1 MMTMRCGRR
10 ASAVSAR
17 ASSSNRDLERVPGR
31 GGERGGGGGGR
42 RERPDVDWTERRGA
56 PASPLFVPRTPRQ
69 EEYRRLLA
77 APVVRPSTD
86 AARVGCREGE
96 AGEAGEADGEAG
108 ADIVVA
114 TGPAGTSKT
123 LGATLVGLEKLMSG
137 DFERLVLTRPAVS
150 ADEELGFLP
159 GSLEDKMHVW
169 LLPIMD
175 SLRVSLRPD
184 QVDRLLA
191 SKSVEVCSLS
201 HMRGRT
207 FRDAYVIVDE
217 CQNTTPSQMLMLLT
231 RIGEGSRFVFTGD
244 LQQHDRGRQVGGL
257 EEFVRRWKWK
267 MGSPSEEGT
276 PQRTRHGMIELFEF
290 DREDVQRHRAIPQI
304 LALYDD

>member
-1 MMTMRCGRR
+1 MMTVRCERR

-31 GGERGGGGGGR
+31 GKRGGGGGR
-42 RERPDVDWTERRGA
+42 KERPAADWTERRGA
-56 PASPLFVPRTPRQ
+56 LASPLFVPRTPRQ

-86 AARVGCREGE
+86 AARVGSREGE
-96 AGEAGEADGEAG
+96 AGEDGKAR

-207 FRDAYVIVDE
+207 FRNAYVIVDE

-244 LQQHDRGRQVGGL
+244 LQQHDRGKQVGGL

-267 MGSPSEEGT
+267 MGSPGEG
-276 PQRTRHGMIELFEF
+276 PPPPRTRHGMIELFEF